1 MSGESVSS
9 TLLAAGAGVVG
20 DEGRARTGA
29 STVTSVAAEGG
40 EAVEEVR
47 MLEKLMVSRTRSISG
62 VTAVSVMVAVV
73 MLLVSVSRN
82 DGAVRNTGWV
92 VT

>member
-1 MSGESVSS
+1 
-9 TLLAAGAGVVG
+9 VG
-20 DEGRARTGA
+20 DEGGARTGTL
-29 STVTSVAAEGG
+29 TVTSIAAEGG
-40 EAVEEVR
+40 EAAEEVR

-73 MLLVSVSRN
+73 MLLVSESRN